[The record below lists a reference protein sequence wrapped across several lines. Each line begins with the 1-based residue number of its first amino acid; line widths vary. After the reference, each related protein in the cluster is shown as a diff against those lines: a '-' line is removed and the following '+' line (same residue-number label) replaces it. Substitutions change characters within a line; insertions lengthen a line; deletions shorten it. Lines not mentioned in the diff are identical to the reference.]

1 MPSFVDAGDVSY
13 GSRLSLSGG
22 CGILLYLRSDLQCAV
37 TIAYSYGWRMQSE
50 VLTLTLS
57 QVDFSAVTLRHDL
70 RRTAARDLIVR
81 ASRKS

>member
-1 MPSFVDAGDVSY
+1 M
-13 GSRLSLSGG
+13 R
-22 CGILLYLRSDLQCAV
+22 
-37 TIAYSYGWRMQSE
+37 SE

-57 QVDFSAVTLRHDL
+57 QVDFNTVTLRHDL